1 MALQHIHTDLGL
13 LELRAYDGVLGI
25 DWLDFFSPMNCDWCG
40 KVISFDYQG
49 KWVTLQ
55 GVMKEIGSSLE
66 HVFVS
71 AFLHL
76 RASPLASLP
85 NGGERKRF

>member
-49 KWVTLQ
+49 KWGHT
-55 GVMKEIGSSLE
+55 
-66 HVFVS
+66 
-71 AFLHL
+71 A
-76 RASPLASLP
+76 RCY
-85 NGGERKRF
+85 ERNWFFS